1 VCPARRWP
9 RRAGASPGPS
19 GTAPPLARRRRRKPA
34 GMGLAIMGDQS
45 RDLAIESDQTG
56 TLGDAALRSE
66 GWPGLLG
73 GVCGKRLVSDDQA
86 LLAGAAKLLFGSGD
100 ERVQVEAREPR
111 VVGERARERL
121 PQ

>member
-1 VCPARRWP
+1 MASSSRRVARSERDC
-9 RRAGASPGPS
+9 AASHS
-19 GTAPPLARRRRRKPA
+19 AAQTAAA

-66 GWPGLLG
+66 EWPGLLG
-73 GVCGKRLVSDDQA
+73 GVCGKRVVSGDQA